1 VRTLIFD
8 PFAGISGDMTI
19 AALLDMG
26 LEEAWLRDFVA
37 GLGLGPVDVRI
48 ERVNRRGIA
57 APLVSFAY
65 PLEEAHRHLRH
76 VLALI
81 EGSTA
86 PATARARAAEA
97 FRIIAEAEARIHGT
111 TSERVHFHEVGAM
124 DAILDVLSVMAA
136 VERLGFDDFRT
147 RPVAVGSGWID
158 IEHGRYPV
166 PAPATLGIL
175 RGLPVTGLELDG
187 ECTTP
192 TGAAILASLTGGRA
206 APAEFI
212 AGRVGF
218 GAGTR
223 DPDSRPNVLRLIE
236 ATMAAPDPGA
246 LWLIQA
252 DLDDMTPEY
261 AAAAQESLLEAGALD
276 AVVATIAMKKGRAG
290 MRLEALVHADRIQ
303 MVEQALFRATSTI
316 GLRRWPVQ
324 RTLLERRTEERSWR
338 GQTIRWKRVTL
349 PDGSHRSKPEF
360 EDVVRAAARLG
371 LTPYEVRTLI
381 DTDA

>member
-86 PATARARAAEA
+86 PAPARARAAEA

-175 RGLPVTGLELDG
+175 RGFPVTGLELDG

-290 MRLEALVHADRIQ
+290 MRLEALVDADRIQ

-324 RTLLERRTEERSWR
+324 RTVLERRTEERSWR